1 MPRLRSAGERMPL
14 MTGLLVIAELE
25 AFRSILGG
33 ATGDDQEK
41 IKHWSRSTISNALHR
56 VGPAH
61 GLKEAALRAWADAD
75 AFASLL
81 GRPSSEHEVIVRA
94 RARALDSLD
103 ALITEIRSNRPAS
116 A

>member
-1 MPRLRSAGERMPL
+1 MSL

-33 ATGDDQEK
+33 ATRDDREK
-41 IKHWSRSTISNALHR
+41 IKLWSRSTISNALHR

-75 AFASLL
+75 AFAGLL
-81 GRPSSEHEVIVRA
+81 AQPSPEEAVAQA
-94 RARALDSLD
+94 RERALDSIE
-103 ALITEIRSNRPAS
+103 ALIAEIRAHRSAS
-116 A
+116 V

>member
-1 MPRLRSAGERMPL
+1 

-33 ATGDDQEK
+33 ATEEDRER
-41 IKHWSRSTISNALHR
+41 ITLWSRSTISNALHR

-75 AFASLL
+75 AFAGLL
-81 GRPSSEHEVIVRA
+81 ARPSPREDAVDEA

-103 ALITEIRSNRPAS
+103 VLISEIRSSRSAPA
-116 A
+116 

>member
-1 MPRLRSAGERMPL
+1 

-33 ATGDDQEK
+33 ATRDDREK
-41 IKHWSRSTISNALHR
+41 ITLWSRSTISNALHR

-75 AFASLL
+75 AFAGLL
-81 GRPSSEHEVIVRA
+81 ERPSSLEDAINEA
-94 RARALDSLD
+94 RTRALDSLEV
-103 ALITEIRSNRPAS
+103 LITEIRSSRS
-116 A
+116 AQA

>member
-1 MPRLRSAGERMPL
+1 

-33 ATGDDQEK
+33 ATRDDREK
-41 IKHWSRSTISNALHR
+41 IKLWSRSTISNALHR
-56 VGPAH
+56 VGPGH

-75 AFASLL
+75 AFAGLL
-81 GRPSSEHEVIVRA
+81 AQPSSPEEAINQA
-94 RARALDSLD
+94 RVRALDSIE
-103 ALITEIRSNRPAS
+103 ALIAEIRAHRSAS